1 MKYNIEKIKEI
12 GKLLGEIVGE
22 ALAGEKNK
30 NVRIA
35 DIEMEVRESLREVG
49 QRAVKYYLEKADWEA
64 ETEIE
69 CKCGGMLKYQRRR
82 SATIWTVFGKMSYER
97 AYYAGCVCG
106 KGCAILDER
115 YGIEPGKVTSGL
127 AQLLALSGIDKSF
140 EEGQEWL
147 KAFLL
152 FEVSENTIRSETQ
165 VLGELQRKMEEEW
178 IKEMQNEAALQKRE
192 QLVVEQVPDRLY
204 GSIDAAKVRI
214 EPRAKQGKKEEV
226 KEDWRDMKIVCWY
239 EGELVPNRQRS
250 FRQKIKA
257 QREGTVFRAK
267 NKQYACDIAEA
278 EQFGKLLW
286 ASGCSVFADRV
297 PELVFV
303 CDGATWIWKLISHYY
318 PSAIQIV
325 DWYHAEE
332 HLERIAEEAFSDLG
346 ERQPWLEKITEALWQ
361 GNVECVMDACQ
372 SLSKK
377 SILAKQALTYFGN
390 HIERMRYAQFRTA
403 GYLIGSGVIESGCKQ
418 IVSRRLKLPG
428 AQWNLDGAILTAKAR
443 CVWLSGRWQELVS
456 KRAHLPLA
464 I

>member
-1 MKYNIEKIKEI
+1 MKYNIEKINEI
-12 GKLLGEIVGE
+12 GKLLAEIVEE
-22 ALAGEKNK
+22 ALAGEKRED
-30 NVRIA
+30 VRIA

-49 QRAVKYYLEKADWEA
+49 QRAVKYYLEKADREV

-69 CKCGGMLKYQRRR
+69 CKCGGKLKYQRRR
-82 SATIWTVFGKMSYER
+82 AATIWSVFGKMMYER

-115 YGIEPGKVTSGL
+115 YGIEPGKVTAGL

-152 FEVSENTIRSETQ
+152 FEVSENTIRAETQ
-165 VLGELQRKMEEEW
+165 VLGELQRKAEEEW
-178 IKEMQNEAALQKRE
+178 IAEMHNEAGLQKRE
-192 QLVVEQVPDRLY
+192 QMVFPQAPDRLY

-250 FRQKIKA
+250 VRQKMKA

-297 PELVFV
+297 LELVFV

-318 PSAIQIV
+318 PNAVQIV

-332 HLERIAEEAFSDLG
+332 RLERIAEEAFSDLG
-346 ERQPWLEKITEALWQ
+346 ERQSWLEKITEALWQ
-361 GNVECVMDACQ
+361 GNVECVMEACQ

-377 SILAKQALTYFGN
+377 SALAKQALTYFN
-390 HIERMRYAQFRTA
+390 NNKERMRYAQFRTA

-428 AQWNLDGAILTAKAR
+428 AQWNLEGAILTAKAR
-443 CVWLSGRWQELVS
+443 CVWLSGRWQELIS
-456 KRAHLPLA
+456 KRSFLPLA

>member
-12 GKLLGEIVGE
+12 GKLLAEIVEE
-22 ALAGEKNK
+22 ALGGEKK
-30 NVRIA
+30 EGIRIA
-35 DIEMEVRESLREVG
+35 DIEMEVREILREVG
-49 QRAVKYYLEKADWEA
+49 QSAVEYYLENADREVGS
-64 ETEIE
+64 EIE
-69 CKCGGMLKYQRRR
+69 CKCGGKLKYQRRR
-82 SATIWTVFGKMSYER
+82 TATIWSVFGKMSYER

-106 KGCAILDER
+106 KGCAVIDER
-115 YGIEPGKVTSGL
+115 YGIEPGKVTAGL

-147 KAFLL
+147 KSFLL

-165 VLGELQRKMEEEW
+165 VLGELQRKMEDEW

-192 QLVVEQVPDRLY
+192 QLVVEQVSDRLY

-214 EPRAKQGKKEEV
+214 EPRAKQGEKEEV

-250 FRQKIKA
+250 VRQKEKV

-267 NKQYACDIAEA
+267 NKHYSCDIAEA

-297 PELVFV
+297 QELVFV
-303 CDGATWIWKLISHYY
+303 CDGATWIWKLVSHYY
-318 PSAIQIV
+318 PNAIQIV

-332 HLERIAEEAFSDLG
+332 RLEQIAEEAFSNLE
-346 ERQPWLEKITEALWQ
+346 ERQPWLEKIIEALWH
-361 GNVECVMDACQ
+361 GNVEVVMEACQ
-372 SLSKK
+372 SLSKT
-377 SILAKQALTYFGN
+377 SSLAKQALTYFSN
-390 HIERMRYAQFRTA
+390 NMDRMRYAQFRAA

-443 CVWLSGRWQELVS
+443 CVWLSGHWQDLVS
-456 KRAHLPLA
+456 KRSLLPLA

>member
-1 MKYNIEKIKEI
+1 MKYNIEKINEI
-12 GKLLGEIVGE
+12 GKLLAEIVEE
-22 ALAGEKNK
+22 ALGERKED
-30 NVRIA
+30 VRIA
-35 DIEMEVRESLREVG
+35 DVEMEVRESLREVG
-49 QRAVKYYLEKADWEA
+49 QSAMKYYLENADREVGA
-64 ETEIE
+64 KIE
-69 CKCGGMLKYQRRR
+69 CKCGGKLEYQRRR
-82 SATIWTVFGKMSYER
+82 TATIWSVFGKMSYER

-106 KGCAILDER
+106 KGCAIIDEQ
-115 YGIEPGKVTSGL
+115 YGIEPGKVTAGL

-152 FEVSENTIRSETQ
+152 FEVSENTIRAETQ
-165 VLGELQRKMEEEW
+165 RLGELQRKAEDEW

-226 KEDWRDMKIVCWY
+226 EEDWRDMKIVCWY

-250 FRQKIKA
+250 VRQKKKA

-267 NKQYACDIAEA
+267 NKYYSCDIAEA

-303 CDGATWIWKLISHYY
+303 CDGATWIWKLVSLYY
-318 PSAIQIV
+318 PNAIQIV

-332 HLERIAEEAFSDLG
+332 RLERIAEETFSDLG
-346 ERQPWLEKITEALWQ
+346 ERQPWLEKITEALWH
-361 GNVECVMDACQ
+361 GNVEFVIEACQ

-377 SILAKQALTYFGN
+377 SSLAKQALTYFGN
-390 HIERMRYAQFRTA
+390 HIERMRYAQFRSA

-418 IVSRRLKLPG
+418 IVSRRLKLSG

-443 CVWLSGRWQELVS
+443 CVWLSGRWQDLVS
-456 KRAHLPLA
+456 KRSLLPLA

>member
-12 GKLLGEIVGE
+12 GKLLAEIVEE
-22 ALAGEKNK
+22 ALAGEKQEDI
-30 NVRIA
+30 RIA
-35 DIEMEVRESLREVG
+35 DIEMGVRESLREVG
-49 QRAVKYYLEKADWEA
+49 QSAMKYYLENADQEVGS
-64 ETEIE
+64 EID
-69 CKCGGMLKYQRRR
+69 CKCGGKLKYQRWRT
-82 SATIWTVFGKMSYER
+82 ATLWSVFGKMSYER
-97 AYYAGCVCG
+97 AYYAGCACG

-115 YGIEPGKVTSGL
+115 YGIEPGKVTAGL
-127 AQLLALSGIDKSF
+127 AQLLGLSGIDKSF

-152 FEVSENTIRSETQ
+152 FEVSENTIRAETQ
-165 VLGELQRKMEEEW
+165 VLGELQRKAEEEW
-178 IKEMQNEAALQKRE
+178 VAEMHSEVGLQKRE
-192 QLVVEQVPDRLY
+192 QTVFPQAPDRLY

-214 EPRAKQGKKEEV
+214 EPRAKQGEKEEV
-226 KEDWRDMKIVCWY
+226 EEDWRDMKIVCWY

-250 FRQKIKA
+250 VRQKKKA

-286 ASGCSVFADRV
+286 ASGCSVFADRAQ
-297 PELVFV
+297 ELVFV
-303 CDGATWIWKLISHYY
+303 CDGATWIWKLVSHYY
-318 PSAIQIV
+318 PNAVQIV

-332 HLERIAEEAFSDLG
+332 RLERIAEEAFSDLG

-361 GNVECVMDACQ
+361 GNVECVIDACQ
-372 SLSKK
+372 RISKK
-377 SILAKQALTYFGN
+377 SVLAKQALTYFN
-390 HIERMRYAQFRTA
+390 NNKERMRYAQFRTA
-403 GYLIGSGVIESGCKQ
+403 EYLIGSGVIESGCKQ

-443 CVWLSGRWQELVS
+443 CVWLSGRWQELLS
-456 KRAHLPLA
+456 KRSHLPLA

>member
-1 MKYNIEKIKEI
+1 MKYNIEKINEI
-12 GKLLGEIVGE
+12 GKLLAEIVEE
-22 ALAGEKNK
+22 ALAGESKEDI
-30 NVRIA
+30 RIA
-35 DIEMEVRESLREVG
+35 DLEMEVRESLREIG
-49 QRAVKYYLEKADWEA
+49 QRTLKYYLENADQEA
-64 ETEIE
+64 EARIA
-69 CKCGGMLKYQRRR
+69 CRCGGQLEYQRRR
-82 SATIWTVFGKMSYER
+82 AATIWSVFGKMSYQR
-97 AYYAGCVCG
+97 AYYAGCGCG

-115 YGIEPGKVTSGL
+115 YGIEPGQVTAGL

-152 FEVSENTIRSETQ
+152 FEVSENTIRAETQ
-165 VLGELQRKMEEEW
+165 VLGELQRGAEEEW
-178 IKEMQNEAALQKRE
+178 IKEMQTEAGLQKRE
-192 QLVVEQVPDRLY
+192 QMVFAQAPDRLY

-226 KEDWRDMKIVCWY
+226 EEDWRDMKIVCWY

-250 FRQKIKA
+250 VRQKKKA

-267 NKQYACDIAEA
+267 NKYYSCDIAEA

-297 PELVFV
+297 QELVFV
-303 CDGATWIWKLISHYY
+303 CDGATWIWKLVSHYY
-318 PSAIQIV
+318 PNAIQIV

-332 HLERIAEEAFSDLG
+332 RLERIAEETFSDLG
-346 ERQPWLEKITEALWQ
+346 ECQPWLEKITEALWL
-361 GNVECVMDACQ
+361 GNVEFVIEACQ
-372 SLSKK
+372 SISKK
-377 SILAKQALTYFGN
+377 SALAKQALTYFN
-390 HIERMRYAQFRTA
+390 NNMERMRYAQFRAA

-456 KRAHLPLA
+456 KRSLLPLA

>member
-1 MKYNIEKIKEI
+1 MKYNIEKINEI
-12 GKLLGEIVGE
+12 GKLLAEIVEE
-22 ALAGEKNK
+22 ALGGERKED
-30 NVRIA
+30 VRIA
-35 DIEMEVRESLREVG
+35 DIEMEVRESLREIG
-49 QRAVKYYLEKADWEA
+49 QRTLKYYLENADREV
-64 ETEIE
+64 ESEIE
-69 CKCGGMLKYQRRR
+69 CKCGGKLEYQRRR
-82 SATIWTVFGKMSYER
+82 TATIWTVFGKMSYER

-115 YGIEPGKVTSGL
+115 YGIEPGKVTAGL

-178 IKEMQNEAALQKRE
+178 IKEMQNEAVLQKRE

-226 KEDWRDMKIVCWY
+226 EEDWRDMKIVCWY

-250 FRQKIKA
+250 VRQKEKA

-297 PELVFV
+297 QELVFV
-303 CDGATWIWKLISHYY
+303 CDGATWIWKLVSHYY
-318 PSAIQIV
+318 PNAIQIV

-332 HLERIAEEAFSDLG
+332 RLERIATEAFSDLQ
-346 ERQPWLEKITEALWQ
+346 ERQPWLENITEALWQ
-361 GNVECVMDACQ
+361 GNVEFVIEACQ

-377 SILAKQALTYFGN
+377 SSLAKQALTYFGN

-403 GYLIGSGVIESGCKQ
+403 GYLIGSGVVESGCKQ

-443 CVWLSGRWQELVS
+443 CVWLSGRWQELIS
-456 KRAHLPLA
+456 KRSLLPLA

>member
-1 MKYNIEKIKEI
+1 MKYNIEKINEI

-22 ALAGEKNK
+22 ALAGEKREDI
-30 NVRIA
+30 RIA
-35 DIEMEVRESLREVG
+35 DIEMEVRERLREVG
-49 QRAVKYYLEKADWEA
+49 QRAVKYYLEKTDREV

-69 CKCGGMLKYQRRR
+69 CQCGGKLKYQRRR
-82 SATIWTVFGKMSYER
+82 AATIWSVFGKMSYER

-106 KGCAILDER
+106 KGCAVIDER
-115 YGIEPGKVTSGL
+115 YGIEPGQVTAGL

-152 FEVSENTIRSETQ
+152 FEVSENTIRAETQ
-165 VLGELQRKMEEEW
+165 VLGELQRKAEEEW
-178 IKEMQNEAALQKRE
+178 IAEMHNEAGLQKRE
-192 QLVVEQVPDRLY
+192 QMVFPQAPDRLY

-226 KEDWRDMKIVCWY
+226 EEDWRDMKIICWY

-250 FRQKIKA
+250 VRQKEKA

-303 CDGATWIWKLISHYY
+303 CDGATWIWKLVSHYY

-332 HLERIAEEAFSDLG
+332 RLERIAEEAFSDLG
-346 ERQPWLEKITEALWQ
+346 EGQSWLENITEALWQ
-361 GNVECVMDACQ
+361 GNVESVMDACQ
-372 SLSKK
+372 RLSKK
-377 SILAKQALTYFGN
+377 SALAKQALTYFN
-390 HIERMRYAQFRTA
+390 NNKERMRYAQFRAA

-428 AQWNLDGAILTAKAR
+428 AQWNLEGAILTAKAR